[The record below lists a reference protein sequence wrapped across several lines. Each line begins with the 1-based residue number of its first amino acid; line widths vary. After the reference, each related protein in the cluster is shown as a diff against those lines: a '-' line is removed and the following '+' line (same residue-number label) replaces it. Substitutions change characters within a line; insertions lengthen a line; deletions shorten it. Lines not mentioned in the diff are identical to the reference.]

1 VTAPRRFAIGSA
13 AEAAAA
19 LDYFNGFHDGF
30 MQRIV
35 VTSHDRME
43 PDRSQL
49 CTGQFTVA
57 IDFAHYN
64 YAHGTPPPSQLVHGE
79 FEEVQDPCLDLREA
93 LFSSP
98 IIALDVRAA
107 RRRESGA
114 MDDTDCLA
122 LIVTRR
128 YYIEPERRWELREA
142 TLFTFARAT
151 LVEPETA

>member
-1 VTAPRRFAIGSA
+1 MTAARRFAIGSA
-13 AEAAAA
+13 AEAAVA

-35 VTSHDRME
+35 VTSHDRIE

-49 CTGQFTVA
+49 CTGQFHVA

-64 YAHGTPPPSQLVHGE
+64 YADGAPPPSQLVHGE
-79 FEEVQDPCLDLREA
+79 FEEVQDPCLDLRAA

-107 RRRESGA
+107 RRRPGA
-114 MDDTDCLA
+114 GTTEADCLA
-122 LIVTRR
+122 LVVTRH
-128 YYIEPERRWELREA
+128 YYVEAERRWELREA

-151 LVEPETA
+151 LAEPQAP